1 MKNNPFNYG
10 TPVTGKQFV
19 GRSEQ
24 IEEAIDDLTNP
35 GGHSLALIGGRRFG
49 KTSFLE
55 ALQAM
60 LIEQLQ
66 KTQPGES
73 YVFPVLVSLK
83 SLEHHS
89 PGGVFALMLRTFYNY
104 FHSPLLRHTLGLTLE
119 FNTNQT
125 QLAAFIQ
132 GNEQLCSLDRFSNT
146 VEELLRLFINTYGP
160 LRPVFLLDEIE
171 KILDEDWTE
180 HIFGN
185 LRSLMYTDKLRNYI
199 RCVVAGSSKI
209 IEVREK
215 GSPLLNMLKVVYLE
229 ALHDKH
235 IREIIAKASDVPTEI
250 ADAVVQ
256 ECGGQPFLA
265 QYIMHY
271 WWDSQRKGTAM
282 AIPTIV
288 NRFRSEGHG
297 DLAQWRDELGEAGL
311 IAYKVLMEADTWF
324 TETEIKQ
331 QVYNEHIEPHIGPA
345 LINLCYHGLVRH
357 DGTWSK
363 YHVAGKLFKDWFI
376 DEILP
381 TLQSHISLQK
391 SPPTMLLNHSESSE
405 RPIVHVSLY
414 SSIFPTAYCHAI
426 TVDTFPFVRC
436 TIDNSGPYCTN
447 AKVTIEATIQGFSET
462 STNTLD
468 IPSGQ
473 VEQSVLLPIL
483 NREKALSLTE
493 ICRTKCRIVVR
504 RHNANGSSVLYDDT
518 PDVYLQEFDTAL
530 LARLNEQGKWEDLA
544 NYLAVFVT
552 PKRIEIQTLV
562 GVAVAQYHPD
572 KAMPGYQG
580 TILDETGN
588 VDYQKARNIS
598 NKQVKAFYNTL
609 KHSAKVHYT
618 NSTIN
623 FGKQSGYVT
632 QRVRFPFQSLV
643 TPIGQCNCIDGAVL
657 LASLLEHVGMEPRI
671 VLIKGHAFV
680 GWRIWKGINEYDF
693 LETTMIHSHSF
704 EAALAEGNRKHAEA
718 KQRGD
723 NLRAF
728 LDAQGFMRI
737 VDITCCRSKGIYALT

>member
-10 TPVTGKQFV
+10 MPVTGKQFV

-55 ALQAM
+55 ALQAT

-66 KTQPGES
+66 QTQLGES

-83 SLEHHS
+83 SLEQHS
-89 PGGVFALMLRTFYNY
+89 PGGVFALMLRTFYDY
-104 FHSPLLRHTLGLTLE
+104 FHSPLLRHDLGITLE
-119 FNTNQT
+119 FDTHQT
-125 QLAAFIQ
+125 QLATFVQ
-132 GNEQLCSLDRFSNT
+132 SSEQACSFGRFSSII
-146 VEELLRLFINTYGP
+146 EELLNIFINTYGP

-171 KILDEDWTE
+171 KILDENWTE

-199 RCVVAGSSKI
+199 RCVMAGSSKI

-229 ALHDKH
+229 ALRDKH

-271 WWDSQRKGTAM
+271 WWDSQRKGTAI

-297 DLAQWRDELGEAGL
+297 DLAQWRDELGEVGL

-331 QVYNEHIEPHIGPA
+331 QVHDEHIEPHIGPA

-363 YHVAGKLFKDWFI
+363 YRVAGKLFKDWFI

-381 TLQSHISLQK
+381 TLQSHTS
-391 SPPTMLLNHSESSE
+391 SPSNPPTMPLGHSE
-405 RPIVHVSLY
+405 PIVHVSLY
-414 SSIFPTAYCHAI
+414 TNIFPTAYCHAI

-436 TIDNSGPYCTN
+436 TIDNTNPHCTN
-447 AKVTIEATIQGFSET
+447 AKVTIEATIQGFSEA
-462 STNTLD
+462 STDTLD

-493 ICRTKCRIVVR
+493 ICPAKCRVVVR
-504 RHNANGSSVLYDDT
+504 RHNANGSSVLYDKT
-518 PDVYLQEFDTAL
+518 HDVQLQAFDTAL
-530 LARLNEQGKWEDLA
+530 LARLNEQSEWEDLA

-562 GVAVAQYHPD
+562 GIAVAQYHPD
-572 KAMPGYQG
+572 KAMPGYRG
-580 TILDETGN
+580 TILDEAGN
-588 VDYQKARNIS
+588 VNHQKARDIS
-598 NKQVKAFYNTL
+598 SKQVKAFYNTL
-609 KHSAKVHYT
+609 KHDAKLHYT

-632 QRVRFPFQSLV
+632 QRVRFPFESLAAQ
-643 TPIGQCNCIDGAVL
+643 IGQSNCIDGAVL
-657 LASLLEHVGMEPRI
+657 LASLLEHVGMEPLI

-680 GWRIWKGINEYDF
+680 GWRIWKGIDEYDF
-693 LETTMIHSHSF
+693 LETTMIHSHNF

-737 VDITCCRSKGIYALT
+737 VDITYCRSRGIYALT